1 MKILFNLE
9 YHTTFGENLVV
20 NILPENGSAKVT
32 QHKMMSSDGS
42 HWYCEISKTM
52 KPGTYIDYY
61 YSVVRGENELR
72 HEWTT
77 IPHRLE
83 MAAQKAVRYTVY
95 DHWLDIPRTVL
106 CIVPPSRTASWRA
119 SVS

>member
-9 YHTTFGENLVV
+9 YYTTFGENLVV

-42 HWYCEISKTM
+42 HWYCEVSKTM

-72 HEWTT
+72 HEWMTIVWRWLHRRLYAILCTT
-77 IPHRLE
+77 
-83 MAAQKAVRYTVY
+83 TG
-95 DHWLDIPRTVL
+95 WTSPRTVL
-106 CIVPPSRTASWRA
+106 CIVPLSRTASWRA